1 MTTFV
6 CTSDE
11 RHCCHRKQAEETA
24 LPPVRSEPMLAD
36 DLDVADCAVTLE
48 EARGVIRRLTRRV
61 REQQDRLN
69 NQAAWIAEL
78 KANEQVRRDSAAP
91 ERTHESENCHDRRG

>member
-1 MTTFV
+1 MNPIVDPYAYGEFDPEGV
-6 CTSDE
+6 P
-11 RHCCHRKQAEETA
+11 ETA

-36 DLDVADCAVTLE
+36 DLEVADCAVTLK

-78 KANEQVRRDSAAP
+78 KANSPICVTPPAKTPLDAP
-91 ERTHESENCHDRRG
+91 AKT

>member
-1 MTTFV
+1 V
-6 CTSDE
+6 SGSC
-11 RHCCHRKQAEETA
+11 AEPED
-24 LPPVRSEPMLAD
+24 D

-78 KANEQVRRDSAAP
+78 KANARNQGLAP
-91 ERTHESENCHDRRG
+91 QGETHE